1 MASVVPSKPGSSIQ
15 NSELLSHDTVSTN
28 HISRERHSGRPCP
41 SFATQTRTCPACP
54 RSMKGCNM
62 LQLKRWR
69 ASQPVKRRVDVS
81 FEAPDEVHALGRE
94 KAKAHMGATLH
105 FFPSF
110 HRPRRFRGR
119 PRWCRS
125 SARRRPLREMLSSAS
140 LRFLQPL
147 QPPSRSHSH
156 RRASSSW

>member
-1 MASVVPSKPGSSIQ
+1 MVPSKPGSSIQ